1 MAASRVPLPGS
12 LGSPVPN
19 LCLGAP
25 GEGVPCHAM
34 LYHAVPCH
42 AMPGR
47 SSTRCAEAQRCH
59 VCAERQPRRWLG
71 SVAPRPAVS
80 CLPSEW
86 WGRAPAP
93 CCPEPVLALLG
104 PPYNLPPQS
113 QCGVAWWTPSSCC
126 PPPLAITTAPRVP
139 WGQQCSMPS
148 RGSVPAALSRWGPLH
163 PRGAHPTVLALQ
175 CPPADGAMLGALGTG
190 CLGCPARKDV
200 CREHEGCSPPACPL
214 CPPGAPRPG

>member
-1 MAASRVPLPGS
+1 M
-12 LGSPVPN
+12 
-19 LCLGAP
+19 
-25 GEGVPCHAM
+25 PCRTM
-34 LYHAVPCH
+34 PCH

-47 SSTRCAEAQRCH
+47 ISTRCAEAQHCH

-93 CCPEPVLALLG
+93 RCPEPVLALLG
-104 PPYNLPPQS
+104 PPYTSHPRASVVWPGGHPRPAAPHLCLSPQPHGCHGDS
-113 QCGVAWWTPSSCC
+113 
-126 PPPLAITTAPRVP
+126 
-139 WGQQCSMPS
+139 SMPS
-148 RGSVPAALSRWGPLH
+148 WGSAPTALSIRGPLH
-163 PRGAHPTVLALQ
+163 PRGTHPTVLALQ

-190 CLGCPARKDV
+190 CLGCPAGKNV
-200 CREHEGCSPPACPL
+200 CKEHRGCSPPVCPL